1 MVDAL
6 LQIYAD
12 AADAPADEYID
23 EMYAR
28 ARKEL
33 KKRPETAFATLIL
46 ALVQNHAPEESYLRV
61 VQLLGTICRDRNLP
75 RQALTLAWYTGDVA
89 TQRALLHLVPL
100 GDRGRTIARW
110 AEAAREPATRQTL
123 HARAAAEL
131 EQAGFLVRSA
141 IQYERSDS
149 HVAARALWSRLAE
162 LLDGQAGEEYAAG
175 LARFN
180 LARMSRKAGDD
191 RAAHAATVAAV
202 HRLEAAADHFEAVGQ
217 RERAFDCFHVLIA
230 IGVLTGTFEHV
241 LEGSVNAIR
250 ILSEDNLRQHA
261 LSMYETALASA
272 AESNE
277 HAAAAT
283 LAREMTEY
291 ARKQGLGRIAA
302 RGMQRQAE
310 LWEQVAE
317 TALGRDA
324 PAELAE
330 NALIASLLARAEA
343 GQYGKVGGLYGRLAE
358 LDLDRSRCEHYARV
372 KLRYQNV
379 ADAALEA
386 TPHDARPGE
395 YVAPPDVWHV
405 DLLEWE
411 EQGAAAEVCADV
423 VLDAEENTDR
433 ITRRSAL
440 LGRLVAL
447 TAETQTGS
455 AAAHAGILLARH
467 LAPIG
472 LYSVLAALERL
483 YRSPDSEVR
492 QAAVAALGR
501 YFYKRTFVTL
511 ERALRDPS
519 DKVVTEATTALGRLH
534 FAHAFDPLAR
544 IFRATVTPKIR
555 QAALRTISKIDV
567 VEAAELLLG
576 VLDHGGPEERKIAI
590 AELRIGRGLHFAE
603 VARAAYPQASKRLK
617 TAIDEVFASRSV
629 M

>member
-1 MVDAL
+1 MVDTL
-6 LQIYAD
+6 LRIYAQ
-12 AADAPADEYID
+12 AQTDEYID

-28 ARKEL
+28 ARKQA
-33 KKRPETAFATLIL
+33 KRNPDGAFVTLVS
-46 ALVQNHAPEESYLRV
+46 ALLHSHAPEESYLRV
-61 VQLLGTICRDRNLP
+61 VELLGTMCKERSLWRE
-75 RQALTLAWYTGDVA
+75 ALTLAWYTGNVA
-89 TQRALLHLVPL
+89 GQRSLLDKVPL
-100 GDRGRTIARW
+100 GDRGRTLGRW
-110 AEAAREPATRQTL
+110 AEAAREATMRQSL
-123 HARAAAEL
+123 HARAAVEL

-141 IQYERSDS
+141 IHYERSDN

-180 LARMSRKAGDD
+180 LARMSRRAGDD

-230 IGVLTGTFEHV
+230 IGTLTGTFEHV

-261 LSMYETALASA
+261 LSMYETALISA
-272 AESNE
+272 AESKE

-291 ARKQGLGRIAA
+291 ARKQGLGRVAA

-317 TALGRDA
+317 NTLGRDA
-324 PAELAE
+324 PPELTE

-343 GQYGKVGGLYGRLAE
+343 GQYRKVGALYGRLAE
-358 LDLDRSRCEHYARV
+358 LDLDPARREHYARV
-372 KLRYQNV
+372 KLRYDNV
-379 ADAALEA
+379 TDSPLETAAG
-386 TPHDARPGE
+386 DARPGD

-411 EQGAAAEVCADV
+411 EQGSGAEVCADV

-440 LGRLVAL
+440 FGRLVAL
-447 TAETQTGS
+447 SAETQRGGIAGRTGVV
-455 AAAHAGILLARH
+455 LARH
-467 LAPIG
+467 LTPIG

-483 YRSPDSEVR
+483 YQSPDAEVR
-492 QAAVAALGR
+492 RAAVAALGR

-511 ERALRDPS
+511 ERALRDADPT
-519 DKVVTEATTALGRLH
+519 VVNEATDALGRLH
-534 FAHAFDPLAR
+534 FAHAFEPLAR
-544 IFRATVTPKIR
+544 IFRASVTPQVR
-555 QAALRTISKIDV
+555 LAALRAISRIDV

-576 VLDHGGPEERKIAI
+576 VLDHGGPEERQAAI
-590 AELRIGRGLHFAE
+590 NELRGGRGLRFGE
-603 VARAAYPQASKRLK
+603 VARAAYPQASKRLR
-617 TAIDEVFASRSV
+617 TAIDQVFAGRTSA
-629 M
+629 